1 MKLEKRTEKGSKIR
15 KLGLIPGVLYGHGI
29 ESIPVQADYEDFR
42 KEYIEYGTTKT
53 FKVKLDGKTHIVYI
67 KTTQAD
73 SMNFHS
79 KIHFDLVKVTANDT
93 MTAKV
98 YIKYLN
104 KEEVKKRAL
113 VLQSVLDEVEIEY
126 PVGSGISNLEIDI
139 TGLQERDTVK
149 AGDLALPEGITLLTD
164 PEQVILAISA
174 RIEYDPDAEDTDLE
188 PDLEVKEVES
198 IKQSNE

>member
-29 ESIPVQADYEDFR
+29 ESIPVQAEYEDFR
-42 KEYIEYGTTKT
+42 KEYIENGTTKT

-67 KTTQAD
+67 KTTQHD
-73 SMNFHS
+73 NMNFHN

-98 YIKYLN
+98 YVKYLN

-149 AGDLALPEGITLLTD
+149 AGDLEKTEERLRKIS
-164 PEQVILAISA
+164 EQS
-174 RIEYDPDAEDTDLE
+174 D
-188 PDLEVKEVES
+188 ES
-198 IKQSNE
+198 DGFVGMYL